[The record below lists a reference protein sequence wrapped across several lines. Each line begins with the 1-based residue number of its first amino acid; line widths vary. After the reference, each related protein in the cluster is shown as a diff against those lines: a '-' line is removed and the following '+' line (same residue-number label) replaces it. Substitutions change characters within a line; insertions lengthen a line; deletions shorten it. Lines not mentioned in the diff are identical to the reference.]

1 MLFDCHSCVLHFIV
15 TNYRR
20 TYNPKTVGIT
30 SRQAAAPECQACSS
44 VELRRISAVQ
54 PYALK
59 VHVGRVNAGKAR
71 TIAFSDIVVLK
82 RQPATHNPVLAWVAA
97 GAIVAVVVIAVS
109 VLLIERRNERGS
121 LQMLG
126 DCLTDQA
133 AAQARAKP
141 IHMSGNLAF
150 GEV

>member
-71 TIAFSDIVVLK
+71 TIAFSDIVALK
-82 RQPATHNPVLAWVAA
+82 RPLATHNPVLVWVTA

-109 VLLIERRNERGS
+109 VLLIERKNESGL
-121 LQMLG
+121 LQMPDNCRADHLMS
-126 DCLTDQA
+126 QA
-133 AAQARAKP
+133 KA
-141 IHMSGNLAF
+141 IHMTGNSAF